1 MIECGKVI
9 KGARIVGGSET
20 DVNEYPWQVRNNIIF
35 KIKIKVKVF
44 NLFIFP
50 GRPFVRGA

>member
-1 MIECGKVI
+1 MI

-44 NLFIFP
+44 HLFIFP